1 MIICFCGKLIF
12 EIVILKLLSE
22 FKIFRYVDLF
32 IGMSR
37 GIDIILV
44 RRSFFKILGVK
55 DVYNFRLWLLLMD
68 KIVLLVYLVV
78 GKLV

>member
-1 MIICFCGKLIF
+1 ML
-12 EIVILKLLSE
+12 
-22 FKIFRYVDLF
+22 
-32 IGMSR
+32 R

>member
-1 MIICFCGKLIF
+1 M
-12 EIVILKLLSE
+12 KLLSE
-22 FKIFRYVDLF
+22 FKIFCYVDLF
-32 IGMSR
+32 IGMLR